1 MHYNAQP
8 VHKMSE
14 KTIAAAAAIQKLK
27 CLQTGGWDEINNS
40 WDPDQNKI
48 NNFTI
53 NQQAGE

>member
-1 MHYNAQP
+1 MHFPNWKWA
-8 VHKMSE
+8 E

-27 CLQTGGWDEINNS
+27 CLQIGDHDEINNS